1 MSPADLERLE
11 RERLDADRRYNE
23 ALTALDRAVVDFAS
37 RSDVTGGDV
46 PHLGS
51 LLLMFLQQI
60 TAYVDTKDREATAA
74 MVAALDTDRRAL
86 ANEVPREPPSPR
98 ASTVEARP
106 RRLRR
111 AQPLPHRE
119 SWCRRLRIEIADVPE
134 CAAGKPRWSEC
145 RGWDSYGAPR

>member
-1 MSPADLERLE
+1 LGSNVL
-11 RERLDADRRYNE
+11 LDAMTHCPCRVDLIRS
-23 ALTALDRAVVDFAS
+23 ALATWGVAA
-37 RSDVTGGDV
+37 
-46 PHLGS
+46 
-51 LLLMFLQQI
+51 I
-60 TAYVDTKDREATAA
+60 NCATAGAAA
-74 MVAALDTDRRAL
+74 MDPTRRSTDRRAL

>member
-51 LLLMFLQQI
+51 LLLIFLQQI

-74 MVAALDTDRRAL
+74 MLAALDTDRRTLASIPELGQQIAL
-86 ANEVPREPPSPR
+86 LQRAVQALTRERQTVP
-98 ASTVEARP
+98 
-106 RRLRR
+106 
-111 AQPLPHRE
+111 
-119 SWCRRLRIEIADVPE
+119 
-134 CAAGKPRWSEC
+134 
-145 RGWDSYGAPR
+145 